1 MSLSVRPSVTR
12 HYRINTSAVI
22 STQRMSHA
30 HSSSLMTKI
39 LNIQQ
44 TSLTT
49 ATSNT
54 RCIVNFAIF
63 TYKLTISETVHD
75 NDTDT
80 TDWWI
85 GSHVLCQTLTL
96 LMNFCNPKTQFT
108 RYNLLSQLVWQPV
121 GQQVVSYIQTSN
133 RLSNRSIQSVVK
145 PVIQLAVQLYSSRLD
160 NRLQRVNTHPTGCQ
174 TVCTTS

>member
-1 MSLSVRPSVTR
+1 VSLSVLSSVTR

-22 STQRMSHA
+22 SMQWMSHV
-30 HSSSLMTKI
+30 HSSFLMTKI

-54 RCIVNFAIF
+54 RCIVKFAIF
-63 TYKLTISETVHD
+63 TVQTHHLSNGTWQWHRHYGLVNRKSYVLYQTV
-75 NDTDT
+75 
-80 TDWWI
+80 
-85 GSHVLCQTLTL
+85 TL
-96 LMNFCNPKTQFT
+96 LMNFCNPKTPFT

-133 RLSNRSIQSVVK
+133 RLSNRSYNWLFSCT
-145 PVIQLAVQLYSSRLD
+145 AAGW
-160 NRLQRVNTHPTGCQ
+160 TTGCS
-174 TVCTTS
+174 V